1 MKRLDSIDVCMYI
14 IYALIPVAIIAA
26 IMMIIS
32 FIGLRCQN
40 DCFIDQNEYSVV
52 INKDSRLTPQVI
64 GKFIS
69 TRRVNRINAVG
80 LTTQDTVTIDVDR
93 YIFDD
98 IKIGDTIKT
107 IKLRK

>member
-26 IMMIIS
+26 IMMVIS
-32 FIGLRCQN
+32 FIGLRNQN
-40 DCFIDQNEYSVV
+40 DCFIDQNEYCVV

-64 GKFIS
+64 GKFVS

-93 YIFDD
+93 CVFDN
-98 IKIGDTIKT
+98 IEIGDTIKT
-107 IKLRK
+107 KNLR

>member
-1 MKRLDSIDVCMYI
+1 MKRIDGLDICINWVILPLSIL
-14 IYALIPVAIIAA
+14 ATL
-26 IMMIIS
+26 MMIIS
-32 FIGLRCQN
+32 FIGLHYQN
-40 DCFIDQNEYSVV
+40 DCFIDQNEYCIV

-64 GKFIS
+64 GKFVS
-69 TRRVNRINAVG
+69 TRRVNRINTIG

-107 IKLRK
+107 KNLR